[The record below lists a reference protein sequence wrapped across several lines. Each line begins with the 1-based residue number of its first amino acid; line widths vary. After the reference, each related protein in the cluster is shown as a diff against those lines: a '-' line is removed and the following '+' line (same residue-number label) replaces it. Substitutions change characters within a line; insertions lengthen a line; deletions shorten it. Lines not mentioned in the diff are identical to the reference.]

1 MINYEKNIENKTE
14 AVIFLEEDIK
24 YLRLEA
30 EKFKNQKKQ
39 IEKLWQKST
48 SDAKQMKKIY

>member
-1 MINYEKNIENKTE
+1 MLKEKVINYEKNIESKTE

-30 EKFKNQKKQ
+30 EKFKNQKK
-39 IEKLWQKST
+39 
-48 SDAKQMKKIY
+48 